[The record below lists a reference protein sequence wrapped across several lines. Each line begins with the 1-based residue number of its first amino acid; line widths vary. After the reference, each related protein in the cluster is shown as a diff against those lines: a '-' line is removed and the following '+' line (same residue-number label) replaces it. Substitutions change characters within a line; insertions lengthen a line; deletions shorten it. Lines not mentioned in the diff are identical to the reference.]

1 MKLKSKPYKYLLHLA
16 LWVFFIFGIT
26 YFSRFMN
33 RISHYLPVHYY
44 TSLLLLIPI
53 YYLSNYFIDKK
64 KLTRYLSIILLLFVV
79 YFYFPIFFCKIL
91 PKNELTLDLFSTKHY
106 VRSKVRMGT
115 SILFFSVW
123 AISIIRYIAILRE
136 NTKKL
141 KEANTKAELMML
153 KSQINPHFF
162 FNSLNAIYYLSMQKS
177 DEAPVAIIKLSD
189 MMRYVLTD
197 ANSEKVLL
205 VREQEYLNKYVDIQ
219 RLRLPEKT
227 TLDFQ
232 INIEDGNKKIAPLLF
247 IPFVE
252 NCFKFGT
259 SANHNTKIYIKLEAT
274 CTKISL
280 YTKNQITSKKEKS
293 TSTGLENVKKRL
305 DLLYPNKHKLQ
316 IKNEERYFTVNLEI
330 TF

>member
-1 MKLKSKPYKYLLHLA
+1 MNNKSKKYKYLIHIF
-16 LWVFFIFGIT
+16 LWVFFIFAIT
-26 YFSRFMN
+26 FFSRFMN
-33 RISHYLPVHYY
+33 RISHHLPIHYY
-44 TSLLLLIPI
+44 TSLLLLIPT

-64 KLTRYLSIILLLFVV
+64 KLTRYLSIIFLLFVV

-91 PKNELTLDLFSTKHY
+91 PKSELTLDLFSTKRY
-106 VRSKVRMGT
+106 VRTKVRMGT

-141 KEANTKAELMML
+141 KEAHTKAELTML

-177 DEAPVAIIKLSD
+177 DEAPATIIKLSD

-197 ANSEKVLL
+197 ANLEKVLL
-205 VREQEYLNKYVDIQ
+205 KKEQEYLSKYIEIQ
-219 RLRLPEKT
+219 QFRLPEKT
-227 TLDFQ
+227 QLNFQ
-232 INIEDGNKKIAPLLF
+232 ITIEDGNKEIAPLLF

-259 SANHNTKIYIKLEAT
+259 SANYKTNIYIKLVGT
-274 CTKISL
+274 QTKISL
-280 YTKNQITSKKEKS
+280 FTKNEKINKKEKS

-316 IKNEERYFTVNLEI
+316 MEDGEQFFTVNLEI

>member
-1 MKLKSKPYKYLLHLA
+1 MKNKSKTYKYLLHIG
-16 LWVFFIFGIT
+16 LWILFIFGIT
-26 YFSRFMN
+26 FFSRFMN

-44 TSLLLLIPI
+44 SSLLLLIPT

-79 YFYFPIFFCKIL
+79 YFYFPVLFCKVL
-91 PKNELTLDLFSTKHY
+91 PKNNLTLDLFSTKHY
-106 VRSKVRMGT
+106 VRTKVRMGT

-141 KEANTKAELMML
+141 KEANIKAELTML

-177 DEAPVAIIKLSD
+177 DEAPATIIKLSD

-197 ANSEKVLL
+197 ANSETVLL
-205 VREQEYLNKYVDIQ
+205 KKEQEYLSKYVEMQ
-219 RLRLPEKT
+219 KLRLPEKT

-232 INIEDGNKKIAPLLF
+232 IAIKDGNKKIAPLLF

-259 SANHNTKIYIKLEAT
+259 SANYKTNICIKLLGT
-274 CTKISL
+274 QTKVSL
-280 YTKNQITSKKEKS
+280 FTKNEKINKKEKS

-305 DLLYPNKHKLQ
+305 DLLYPDKYKLQ
-316 IKNEERYFTVNLEI
+316 IEDEEQCFTVNLEI